1 MEESRSRG
9 GEVVVDKGEIG
20 RRARS
25 MEHRERQPFDKLRTG
40 WQLTASNR
48 QHWKL
53 GTRNFGISD
62 CGLRIVALKARSP
75 GDKGQ
80 RAADRKKSEVRRQ
93 KVKTRAQLASTTGY

>member
-62 CGLRIVALKARSP
+62 CGLRIVDLKARRQ

-80 RAADRKKSEVRRQ
+80 RAADSGQLTERNQRSDDRK
-93 KVKTRAQLASTTGY
+93 